1 MQIQLLGNIP
11 DMPWDACDDDGV
23 ASLKDIPPI
32 PFILYAYK
40 LDILHIYGIYGVYI
54 HKCTSGR
61 SQYINTERTD
71 KYGQEFWRK
80 YVTHLLV

>member
-32 PFILYAYK
+32 PFITSSSK
-40 LDILHIYGIYGVYI
+40 DST
-54 HKCTSGR
+54 HKDS
-61 SQYINTERTD
+61 
-71 KYGQEFWRK
+71 
-80 YVTHLLV
+80 HLLNTHYK